1 MSELFVLP
9 IGELLIIKILLTKIE
24 EVTPHYQCNKQLQLI
39 DNTPDA
45 ASYNQIL
52 KIVSNMKTEQCDF
65 VIIGAGII
73 GLTVAYHVQKK
84 YPAKKIVLIEKEA
97 DICYHASGRNS
108 GVLHAG
114 FYYTADSL
122 KAKFTK
128 DGNREL
134 TDYCLK
140 NNLKINRC
148 GKVVVAKH
156 EDELG
161 PLFEL
166 EKRGK
171 ANGVNVKIIDEK
183 ELADLDRNVKTHQ
196 YALHSPSTSTIDPI
210 EVCASIKNGLVKS
223 GVSFHF
229 NCGYKRR
236 IRNNVIE
243 TTAGRFESRMII
255 NAAGLYADRIARDF
269 GFSKNYI
276 IIPFKGI
283 YLKYT
288 GTDNPVTTNV
298 YPVPNLKNPFLGVH
312 YTVTV
317 DGTVKIGPT
326 AIPALWRENYTA
338 LKNFRFNEFLQIAS
352 YEAKLFLLNSFGFRE
367 FAIEEIKKYQ
377 RDYFIGLAT
386 DMVKT
391 VNKEHFNEWSRP
403 GIRAQLLD
411 VRTNQLVQDFI
422 VESDKSSVHILNAV
436 SPAFTGSF
444 PFSRWVV
451 QNYL

>member
-1 MSELFVLP
+1 
-9 IGELLIIKILLTKIE
+9 
-24 EVTPHYQCNKQLQLI
+24 
-39 DNTPDA
+39 
-45 ASYNQIL
+45 
-52 KIVSNMKTEQCDF
+52 MKTERSDF

-73 GLTVAYHVQKK
+73 GLTIAHHLKK
-84 YPAKKIVLIEKEA
+84 KHPSKKIVLIEKEP

-134 TDYCLK
+134 TDYCLG
-140 NNLKINRC
+140 NNLSINRC
-148 GKVVVAKH
+148 GKIVVAKN
-156 EDELG
+156 EDELAS
-161 PLFEL
+161 LFEL

-171 ANGVNVKIIDEK
+171 ANGVDVTIIDEK
-183 ELADLDRNVKTHQ
+183 ELAGLDGNVKTHQ
-196 YALHSPSTSTIDPI
+196 HALHSPSTSTINPT
-210 EVCASIKNGLVKS
+210 EVCTSIKNGLINNNVIC
-223 GVSFHF
+223 HF
-229 NCGYKRR
+229 NCKYKRR
-236 IRNNVIE
+236 IGGNLIE
-243 TTAGRFESRMII
+243 TTTGRFESRMII
-255 NAAGLYADRIARDF
+255 NAAGLYADKIARDF
-269 GFSKNYI
+269 GFSENYV

-288 GTDNPVTTNV
+288 GSDTPVKMNV

-312 YTVTV
+312 FTVTV
-317 DGTVKIGPT
+317 DGAVKIGPT
-326 AIPALWRENYTA
+326 AIPALWRENYAA
-338 LKNFRFNEFLQIAS
+338 LKNFKLSEFMQVAS
-352 YEAKLFLLNSFGFRE
+352 YETKLFFLNSFGFRE
-367 FAIEEIKKYQ
+367 LAFEEIKKYQ
-377 RDYFIGLAT
+377 RGYFIGLAA

-411 VRTNQLVQDFI
+411 VRTNRLVHDFI

-436 SPAFTGSF
+436 SPAFTASF

-451 QNYL
+451 DKYI